1 MRVKENSLNRI
12 IAGHAL
18 AAATCAVW
26 GLTFVSSKILLRD
39 FTPFE
44 ILFDRFVI
52 GFLGL
57 AVLAGGFHFVRG
69 RRHWLSAASAALTGV
84 VLYFISENGALERT
98 AAANVSII
106 VSTAPFFV
114 AIVNRLFGDH
124 ERLSG
129 RFIAGFFI
137 SMSGIAIISSES
149 LELEGGMSGNLMA
162 LAAALL
168 WGFYCLSVRR
178 LSDAGFSSGEIT
190 GSVFLC
196 SFLICLPLMP
206 LFGYSLKAEKLSEM
220 QNWGNLLF
228 LGIIATAACFYAWN
242 LATAWIGSVST
253 SVYLYAQPA
262 VTALAAIPLLGERL
276 TLGTASG
283 IALTVAGLVTAQRRG
298 RAAGDASGKG
308 SEPA

>member
-1 MRVKENSLNRI
+1 
-12 IAGHAL
+12 
-18 AAATCAVW
+18 
-26 GLTFVSSKILLRD
+26 
-39 FTPFE
+39 
-44 ILFDRFVI
+44 
-52 GFLGL
+52 
-57 AVLAGGFHFVRG
+57 
-69 RRHWLSAASAALTGV
+69 
-84 VLYFISENGALERT
+84 
-98 AAANVSII
+98 
-106 VSTAPFFV
+106 
-114 AIVNRLFGDH
+114 
-124 ERLSG
+124 
-129 RFIAGFFI
+129 
-137 SMSGIAIISSES
+137 
-149 LELEGGMSGNLMA
+149 
-162 LAAALL
+162 
-168 WGFYCLSVRR
+168 
-178 LSDAGFSSGEIT
+178 
-190 GSVFLC
+190 
-196 SFLICLPLMP
+196 MP